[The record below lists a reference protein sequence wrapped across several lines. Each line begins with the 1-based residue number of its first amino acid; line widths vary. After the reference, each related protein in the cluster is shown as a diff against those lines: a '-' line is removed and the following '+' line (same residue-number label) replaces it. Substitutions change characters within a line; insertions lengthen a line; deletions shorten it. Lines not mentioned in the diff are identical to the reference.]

1 MGSACA
7 KSSAPNSHNP
17 NAQPAPPRNPS
28 PERVPNTRLAQ
39 LQNVMNNEFAS
50 HLNLE
55 HALNINH
62 KFADFFT
69 LISMIVEFLS

>member
-7 KSSAPNSHNP
+7 KSSPSNNASNP
-17 NAQPAPPRNPS
+17 QPIPRNAS
-28 PERVPNTRLAQ
+28 PERAPNTRMAQ
-39 LQNVMNNEFAS
+39 LQTVMNNEFAS

-69 LISMIVEFLS
+69 LISTPACLSR

>member
-7 KSSAPNSHNP
+7 KSSATNHSSNP
-17 NAQPAPPRNPS
+17 QPVPRNPS
-28 PERVPNTRLAQ
+28 PERPPNTRLAQ

-50 HLNLE
+50 HLSIE

-69 LISMIVEFLS
+69 VISTA